1 MTKKKNDR
9 QDTSQAVKNETN
21 IDTSVPYEPWKKEDI
36 EKTFNKMIQ
45 ATDKPNISLHSQC
58 NMSDGKRKEKKTK
71 IKIEL
76 NGEDIQ
82 HLSFMLDQLKSVYC
96 EMLKEEF
103 DRLHGEEVPANYF
116 FECLDKTIVVMQRI
130 YATFYNKN
138 AREDSN
144 GKYKYYKPC
153 KDRNPYEAW
162 TKQKKGTTSA
172 K

>member
-9 QDTSQAVKNETN
+9 QGTSQAVKNETN
-21 IDTSVPYEPWKKEDI
+21 IDTSVPYESWKKEDI